1 MRLERKQS
9 VFGSRE
15 TLRAIRNGRAV
26 HVYIASD
33 AGESVT
39 VPVEEAARAAGVPV
53 TAAGTMR
60 ELGRALPSACGLRL
74 CGAGQG
80 FGLKRQRLFK
90 IKHF

>member
-26 HVYIASD
+26 HVSIASD

-60 ELGRALPSACGLRL
+60 ELGRACGLHVGCACAAQVRDL
-74 CGAGQG
+74 V
-80 FGLKRQRLFK
+80 
-90 IKHF
+90 

>member
-39 VPVEEAARAAGVPV
+39 VPVEEAAV

-60 ELGRALPSACGLRL
+60 ELGRACGLHVGCACAAQVRDL
-74 CGAGQG
+74 V
-80 FGLKRQRLFK
+80 
-90 IKHF
+90 